1 MYRTA
6 KALILAGVVLSLL
19 ACRITVPEIPSIPTI
34 PAIPSLPS
42 IPRVTPGPMERYEED
57 IPRDGATEARV
68 RIRLGA
74 GEIYLSAGEVDP
86 LFHGIFRTNIA
97 SWAPEVTWSN
107 GILRIEQGAQEG
119 IPDPGA
125 KNEWDLSFSPEVALD
140 VDAEI
145 GAARGELNF
154 TGLRLQRLFL
164 EVGASDLRIRFDE
177 PNPEPMSDLIIQTGA
192 SNLRVD
198 SIGNAG
204 PERVQVEGG
213 VGNLILDLRGA
224 WPQSA
229 WVEIEAG
236 VGALTLYLPEEIG
249 VRVEVRGSLSNVSAD
264 EGLHQSDGV
273 YTNAAYGQTDRQ
285 LDITLS
291 VGVGRVEL
299 KVEE

>member
-1 MYRTA
+1 MARTWRL
-6 KALILAGVVLSLL
+6 LILAGTVISLL
-19 ACRITVPEIPSIPTI
+19 ACRITVPEVPSIPTI

-42 IPRVTPGPMERYEED
+42 IPRVTPGPMERYETE

-74 GEIYLSAGEVDP
+74 GEIYLSAGEADP
-86 LFHGIFRTNIA
+86 LFSGIFRTNIA
-97 SWAPEVTWSN
+97 PWAPEVTWSN
-107 GILRIEQGAQEG
+107 GILRIEQGSQEG

-125 KNEWDLSFSPEVALD
+125 KNEWDLAFSPEVALD

-154 TGLRLQRLFL
+154 TGLRLKRLFL
-164 EVGASDLRIRFDE
+164 EIGASDLRVRFDE

-198 SIGNAG
+198 GIGNAG

-213 VGNLILDLRGA
+213 MGNLVLDLRGA

-229 WVEIEAG
+229 WVEVEAG
-236 VGALTLYLPEEIG
+236 VGSLTLYLPTDVG

-264 EGLHQSDGV
+264 ESLHQSDNV
-273 YTNAAYGQTDRQ
+273 YTNALYGQSDRQ
-285 LDITLS
+285 VDVTLS

>member
-1 MYRTA
+1 MYRA
-6 KALILAGVVLSLL
+6 ARAIVLAGVALSLL
-19 ACRITVPEIPSIPTI
+19 ACRIAIPDLPSVPTI
-34 PAIPSLPS
+34 PAIPSLPA
-42 IPRVTPGPMERYEED
+42 IPRITPGPMERYEEE
-57 IPRDGATEARV
+57 IPRDGTTEARV
-68 RIRLGA
+68 RIRLAA
-74 GEIYLSAGEVDP
+74 GEIYLAAGAADP
-86 LFHGIFRTNIA
+86 LFHGLFRTNIA
-97 SWAPEVTWSN
+97 PWAPEVTWSN

-164 EVGASDLRIRFDE
+164 ETGASDLTIRFDE

-192 SNLRVD
+192 ANLRVD
-198 SIGNAG
+198 GVGNAG

-213 VGNLILDLRGA
+213 VGSLVLDLQGA

-236 VGALTLYLPEEIG
+236 IGALTLRLPTDVG

-264 EGLHQSDGV
+264 EGLQQSDNV

-285 LDITLS
+285 VDVTLS
-291 VGVGRVEL
+291 VGIGRVEL
-299 KVEE
+299 TTGE